1 MARAK
6 IDLSLLMTYSKN
18 PIVVF
23 LFESSFYKTRICMRE
38 KSAVELVHDIIRA
51 KNKTKNKSDKKK
63 IIRTS
68 QVKLEIK
75 KKFLIFLLPTT
86 TIMKNMTNVSQATC
100 EL

>member
-1 MARAK
+1 
-6 IDLSLLMTYSKN
+6 MTYSKN

-75 KKFLIFLLPTT
+75 KSFSFFCCQQL
-86 TIMKNMTNVSQATC
+86 Q
-100 EL
+100 